1 MVSFGALDKVSEV
14 LVAIDIAIAT
24 DIICSHIL
32 CIILMSRIREELL
45 RRYPDVMVG
54 MGSSKELGQV
64 GPDDAGDKLKK
75 TTIKVSRYHH
85 IITSI
90 RFLFLQTTA
99 IFSML
104 QDFIINHMH
113 DPDTEKYVFGKCI
126 VHLSLDLVLIKRY
139 RC

>member
-1 MVSFGALDKVSEV
+1 MVSFGTLDKVSEV
-14 LVAIDIAIAT
+14 LVCKHIAT
-24 DIICSHIL
+24 DIILCSHIL
-32 CIILMSRIREELL
+32 CNIILMSCIREELL

-85 IITSI
+85 IITSHQI
-90 RFLFLQTTA
+90 SISIITTA
-99 IFSML
+99 IFPML

-126 VHLSLDLVLIKRY
+126 VHLSL
-139 RC
+139 